1 MPLIVVDACVAV
13 KWLVRE
19 ADTEKAFRLLED
31 PSNLFIAPDIFRCE
45 VVNAI
50 LKQNRLGHLADDLLD
65 RAMSELDGVM
75 PDLVA
80 SGDVMPLAV
89 SIARR
94 VRHPIYDC
102 LYLSLAEHRNA
113 TLITADEK
121 FAISCRDRMKDD
133 PICDRLMILRDYG
146 RE

>member
-1 MPLIVVDACVAV
+1 MPVIVVDACVAV

-19 ADTEKAFRLLED
+19 TDSADAFRLLED
-31 PSNLFIAPDIFRCE
+31 FSNSFIAPDIFRLE
-45 VVNAI
+45 VVNAV
-50 LKQNRLGHLADDLLD
+50 LQQNRLGHLADDLLD
-65 RAMSELDGVM
+65 RALLELDGVM
-75 PDLVA
+75 PEPIA
-80 SGDVMPLAV
+80 SIDVMPLAI

-113 TLITADEK
+113 TLITADQK
-121 FAISCRDRMKDD
+121 FAVSCRDRMMSD
-133 PICDRLMILRDYG
+133 PICDRLRVLRDYG